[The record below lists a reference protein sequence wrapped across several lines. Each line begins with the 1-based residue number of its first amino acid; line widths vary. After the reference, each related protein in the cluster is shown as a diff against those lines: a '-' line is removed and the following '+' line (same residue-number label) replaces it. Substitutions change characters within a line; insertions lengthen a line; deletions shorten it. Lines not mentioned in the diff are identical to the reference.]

1 MYYVSGNARPPKR
14 GTPLT
19 RQGRATPVLPAPR
32 IATAERP
39 TARDA
44 LEDGGERR
52 PLARKP
58 PLRDQPS
65 SRRRLH
71 PRAPR
76 RRQRIRHRDDRTAAP
91 RTPTRLRRPAPHQP
105 PRTRPGAVLSVTRTP
120 AAGGQRRQERLAT
133 SPLMHLARTL
143 RGVCATWRVAPWSR
157 DGSLAGRPVTARTA
171 LGLRV
176 TGPVLITQV
185 KSRSP
190 PVPELLRRDYWWS
203 TGRAPSAGSDRSR
216 PPGGSPLAWRPARAR
231 RRSGRLGGL
240 RAARGPRPGYLPSP
254 PSAGSTLSRRPHWRP
269 TRYGRPGKPLGPRV
283 GPVCLDVVRVA
294 TPTGGRKVPWFP
306 SAPRGPLRAGRP
318 AGWFLP
324 SGGPSRVAL
333 GMRVGDR
340 SAAG

>member
-1 MYYVSGNARPPKR
+1 
-14 GTPLT
+14 
-19 RQGRATPVLPAPR
+19 
-32 IATAERP
+32 
-39 TARDA
+39 
-44 LEDGGERR
+44 
-52 PLARKP
+52 
-58 PLRDQPS
+58 
-65 SRRRLH
+65 
-71 PRAPR
+71 
-76 RRQRIRHRDDRTAAP
+76 
-91 RTPTRLRRPAPHQP
+91 
-105 PRTRPGAVLSVTRTP
+105 
-120 AAGGQRRQERLAT
+120 
-133 SPLMHLARTL
+133 MHLARTL

-157 DGSLAGRPVTARTA
+157 DGSLAGRPVTAHTA
-171 LGLRV
+171 LGPRV

-190 PVPELLRRDYWWS
+190 PDTDAIAARLLVVNRSGTVRQ
-203 TGRAPSAGSDRSR
+203 SDRSR

-240 RAARGPRPGYLPSP
+240 RAARGPRPGYRPSP

-269 TRYGRPGKPLGPRV
+269 TRYGRAGKPLGPRV

-333 GMRVGDR
+333 GVRVGDR